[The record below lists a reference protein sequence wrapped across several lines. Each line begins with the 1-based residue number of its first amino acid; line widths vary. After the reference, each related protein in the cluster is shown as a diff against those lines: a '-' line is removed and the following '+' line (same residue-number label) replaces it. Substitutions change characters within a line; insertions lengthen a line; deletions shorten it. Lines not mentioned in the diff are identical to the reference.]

1 MNNLNQQYIPVNGDA
16 RTPDGKGT
24 YTPQPVVK
32 ANNLAKAQVP
42 TPVAAMAGAF
52 SPTMTSQSQYEPQ
65 YSQTEEEE
73 PIEEEEEEEED
84 EDVVEVEEGTNA
96 QLRNSLISLLGE
108 HVSPETIS
116 QLEGIFEAAVSEK
129 SEKRVNKLVTKIDE
143 NVASYL
149 ENVTNTLVEKV
160 DDYLD
165 YVVEEWMQDNSLA
178 VEQGIKTQIAEN
190 FINGL
195 KNLFENHYIDV
206 PNEKYNALDELYAQN
221 RNLEQNLNTKINEN
235 INIKKQLMLNE
246 CATIFVAETR
256 DLADTQ
262 VSKLQSLMENVS
274 FENPEEYRAKLNA
287 IKDNYLYSQTKFARP
302 VPAQTYQPINEDMT
316 FSAVKPLESSTVENY
331 ANVIGKLNKKL

>member
-1 MNNLNQQYIPVNGDA
+1 MNNLNQQYTPVNGDA

-24 YTPQPVVK
+24 FVPQPVVK

-52 SPTMTSQSQYEPQ
+52 APNMRSPNPSQTSSQSEEDYID
-65 YSQTEEEE
+65 EEEE
-73 PIEEEEEEEED
+73 ATTD
-84 EDVVEVEEGTNA
+84 EPSEVEESNSYQFRNA
-96 QLRNSLISLLGE
+96 LISLLGE
-108 HVSPETIS
+108 NVSGELIS
-116 QLEGIFEAAVSEK
+116 QLEAIFEAAVKEK
-129 SEKRVNKLVTKIDE
+129 SDSKVNNIVTKIDE

-165 YVVEEWMQDNSLA
+165 YVVEEWMQDNTLA

-190 FINGL
+190 FIGGL

-221 RNLEQNLNTKINEN
+221 RTLEESLNHTINEN
-235 INIKKQLMLNE
+235 INIKKDLMLNE
-246 CATIFVAETR
+246 CATIFVAETK

-262 VSKLQSLMENVS
+262 IAKLQSLMENVS
-274 FENPEEYRAKLNA
+274 FENPGEYQAKLNA
-287 IKDNYLYSQTKFARP
+287 IRNNYMSSQANFVRP
-302 VPAQTYQPINEDMT
+302 APVQKYQPINEEMT
-316 FSAVKPLESSTVENY
+316 FSAVRPLENSTVENY
-331 ANVIGKLNKKL
+331 ASVIGKLNKKV

>member
-1 MNNLNQQYIPVNGDA
+1 MDNLNENFVPVNGDA
-16 RTPDGKGT
+16 RTPDGKGN

-42 TPVAAMAGAF
+42 TTVAAMAGSF
-52 SPTMTSQSQYEPQ
+52 SPTMTSMPPMDYQS
-65 YSQTEEEE
+65 SQTEEE

-84 EDVVEVEEGTNA
+84 DDVTEVEES
-96 QLRNSLISLLGE
+96 NSYQFRSALISLLGE
-108 HVSPETIS
+108 NVSPETIE

-129 SEKRVNKLVTKIDE
+129 SERKVNKIVTKLDE
-143 NVASYL
+143 SVASYL

-221 RNLEQNLNTKINEN
+221 RNLEQNLNASINEN

-246 CATIFVAETR
+246 CATIFVSETK

-262 VSKLQSLMENVS
+262 IAKLQSLMENVS
-274 FENPEEYRAKLNA
+274 FENSAEYHSKLNA
-287 IKDNYLYSQTKFARP
+287 IKQNYLTTQNTFVRP
-302 VPAQTYQPINEDMT
+302 IPAPTFQPINEEMT
-316 FSAVKPLESSTVENY
+316 FSPVKPMENSTVENY
-331 ANVIGKLNKKL
+331 ASVIGKLNKKL